1 MAFAVSKAFAPG
13 SCDTKQR
20 HRGFAEEET
29 VGRVVESAQF
39 YPRDVPQPD
48 GPSALASL
56 HDDVFELPGVL
67 QAAREDQV
75 RLKGPVGYGWLPKL
89 PARYLQVLRAYG
101 GQDIAGRHVQV
112 GEPVRIQPDPH
123 RIVAG
128 AEDGYVADT
137 LDPEKLV
144 TDLTQAVVR
153 DVELVVGL
161 VRRLQEDDQKKIGAV
176 LFRRDAEPLHFVRKT
191 RLRDRDPVLDQY
203 LGLVQIGAELEG
215 DGDRQ
220 LSGGGGLAVDVQHVL
235 DAVHL
240 LLDRR
245 SDRVG
250 DHLRRRTRV
259 LRRDHDRRRHDLGV
273 LRNRQRGISDGADD
287 HEQDRHHH
295 RQDRL
300 VDGKA
305 AQIHILG
312 VCSGR
317 RRLVRQHL
325 CARLRALKAVHDD
338 PIVRRDARAHDP
350 NPCQEA
356 PGRRAWLRPYRPCS
370 R

>member
-13 SCDTKQR
+13 SCRHQQR

-29 VGRVVESAQF
+29 VGRVVEGAQF
-39 YPRDVPQPD
+39 YPRDIPQPD

-56 HDDVFELPGVL
+56 HDDVFELPGIL

-75 RLKGPVGYGWLPKL
+75 RLKGPVRYGWLPKL
-89 PARYLQVLRAYG
+89 PARYLQVLCAYG
-101 GQDIAGRHVQV
+101 RQNIAGRHVQV
-112 GEPVRIQPDPH
+112 GEPVRVQPDPH
-123 RIVAG
+123 RIIAG
-128 AEDGYVADT
+128 AKDGYVADT

-176 LFRRDAEPLHFVRKT
+176 LFRRDTEPLNFVRKT
-191 RLRDRDPVLDQY
+191 GLGDRDLVLDQD
-203 LGLVQIGAELEG
+203 LRLIQISAEFEG
-215 DGDRQ
+215 NGDRQ
-220 LSGGGGLAVDVQHVL
+220 LTRRGSLAVDVQHVL

-245 SDRVG
+245 RDRVR

-300 VDGKA
+300 VDGEA
-305 AQIHILG
+305 AQIH
-312 VCSGR
+312 S
-317 RRLVRQHL
+317 LVPVPGEGASCGITFVPG
-325 CARLRALKAVHDD
+325 CAR
-338 PIVRRDARAHDP
+338 
-350 NPCQEA
+350 
-356 PGRRAWLRPYRPCS
+356 
-370 R
+370 